1 MLVVVS
7 GCSGSGKNTVLR
19 ELIQI
24 HPELVYSISATTRPP
39 RRGEVHGHD
48 YFFLSKDEFEAT
60 LTAGG
65 FLESAQVYGHYYGTP
80 RRFVEEMVAQHKD
93 VVLDIDVS
101 GALSVRAQRP
111 DAILIF
117 LLPPS
122 LAELRLRLT
131 KRRTDSEA
139 EIEKRLANADVELGS
154 IMSYDY
160 IVVNRDIKVASE
172 QLHSILVAESCAV
185 RRRHLGSLLE
195 SLRDEEEAD
204 LKPHD

>member
-1 MLVVVS
+1 M
-7 GCSGSGKNTVLR
+7 
-19 ELIQI
+19 
-24 HPELVYSISATTRPP
+24 
-39 RRGEVHGHD
+39 
-48 YFFLSKDEFEAT
+48 
-60 LTAGG
+60 
-65 FLESAQVYGHYYGTP
+65 
-80 RRFVEEMVAQHKD
+80 AQHKD
-93 VVLDIDVS
+93 VVLDIDVT

-139 EIEKRLANADVELGS
+139 EIEKRLANADVELDS
-154 IMSYDY
+154 IKSYDY

-172 QLHSILVAESCAV
+172 QIHSILVAESCAV
-185 RRRHLGSLLE
+185 RRRHLESLLE
-195 SLRDEEEAD
+195 SLRDEEEVD